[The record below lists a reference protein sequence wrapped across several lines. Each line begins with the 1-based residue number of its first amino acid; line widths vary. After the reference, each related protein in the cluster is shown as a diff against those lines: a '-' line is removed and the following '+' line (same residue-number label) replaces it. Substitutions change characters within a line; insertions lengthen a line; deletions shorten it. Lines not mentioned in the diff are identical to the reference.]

1 MIKMKR
7 LFLVFISVAFT
18 LLATAQ
24 LPIKNGFY
32 RAKNVTSGRFI
43 TLIDDYGK
51 LDYQSTD
58 VDAGAIRTFKY
69 TADTSKP
76 NWDAE
81 KIISNPASVLYSEV
95 APGTTDKYRFY
106 SQGCDTKSIIGYY
119 LNVQYKNKAYR
130 LYASAAG
137 LTKYMCDNE
146 NRGADSSYVSTSGEY
161 RDWDLLPVTA
171 DGDNYF
177 GMLPTIS
184 NAGKYYLTFYA
195 AFPFS
200 FYSSGMKAYYVT
212 LVDEAL
218 GIAVW
223 KEITG
228 DVPASTPIIA
238 VCSSASPSSNRL
250 DLHTST
256 LTAPKDNKLT
266 GVYFCRVERQKTN
279 PHFDA
284 VANDPETMRVL
295 GVLSDGS
302 IGMKKYEGKYIPK
315 NTAYLTVPAGS
326 PDEFK
331 LMTQAEYDKVP
342 KTTLVSSIT
351 LDKTSAELAKGET
364 LQLNASLLP
373 EDAENKELVWST
385 SDKSV
390 ATVSATGKV
399 TAVGTGSAT
408 ITATTADG
416 SNLSATCSV
425 TVYSTVAE
433 SITLSKTTAEIK
445 VGGTLQLTATVLPT
459 TAKNR
464 TVTWSSSNT
473 AIAKV
478 NSNGLVTAV
487 KAGKATITATT
498 NDGTNLKA
506 TCEITVQPIYV
517 TSITLNYTEYTIEL
531 TEQKTLQLKATVEPS
546 NASNKN
552 VTWKSSDTN
561 VATVSNTGLVTF
573 KQAGFA
579 VITATANDDSGCF
592 AECQLTATD
601 AIGQVSVNAA
611 DAVIYDIQGR
621 RVDNAQMPLSKGIY
635 IINGKKHIVK

>member
-7 LFLVFISVAFT
+7 LFLVFAVLTLS

-24 LPIKNGFY
+24 LPIPNGFY
-32 RAKNVTSGRFI
+32 RAKNTTSGRFI

-69 TADTSKP
+69 TDDASKP
-76 NWDAE
+76 NWNAE

-95 APGTTDKYRFY
+95 AAGTTDKYRFY

-119 LNVQYKNKAYR
+119 LNVLYKNKAYR

-146 NRGADSSYVSTSGEY
+146 NRGADSSYVSTSGDY
-161 RDWDLLPVTA
+161 RDWDLLPVTP

-184 NAGKYYLTFYA
+184 NAGTYYLSFYA

-200 FYSSGMKAYYVT
+200 FYSSGMKAYYIT
-212 LVDEAL
+212 SVDEVL

-238 VCSSASPSSNRL
+238 TCSSADPASNRL
-250 DLHTST
+250 DIHTST
-256 LTAPKDNKLT
+256 LTAPKDNLLN

-295 GVLSDGS
+295 GVLSDGTV
-302 IGMKKYEGKYIPK
+302 GMKKYAGTYIPK

-331 LMTQAEYDKVP
+331 LMTQEEYDKIP

-351 LDKTSAELAKGET
+351 LDKTTAELAKGET
-364 LQLNASLLP
+364 LQLSATILP
-373 EDAENKELVWST
+373 EDAENKELSWSS
-385 SDKSV
+385 SDETV
-390 ATVSATGKV
+390 ATVSATGLI
-399 TAVGTGSAT
+399 TALATGSAT
-408 ITATTADG
+408 ITATTTDG
-416 SNLSATCSV
+416 SNLTATCAV
-425 TVYSTVAE
+425 TVYSTAAE
-433 SITLSKTTAEIK
+433 SISLSKSAAEIK
-445 VGGTLQLTATVLPT
+445 VGGSLQLTATILPE
-459 TAKNR
+459 TAKDK
-464 TVTWSSSNT
+464 TVTWTSSNV
-473 AIAKV
+473 AVAKV
-478 NSNGLVTAV
+478 NSNGFVTGV
-487 KAGKATITATT
+487 KAGKAIITATT
-498 NDGTNLKA
+498 NDGTNLTA

-517 TSITLNYTEYTIEL
+517 SSITLNYTEYTIEL

-546 NASNKN
+546 NASNKS
-552 VTWKSSDTN
+552 VTWKSSDTS
-561 VATVSNTGLVTF
+561 VATVGNTGLVTF
-573 KQAGFA
+573 KQAGYA
-579 VITATANDDSGCF
+579 VITATASDGSGCY
-592 AECQLTATD
+592 AECQLTATN
-601 AIGQVSVNAA
+601 AIGEVSANPA

-621 RVDNAQMPLSKGIY
+621 RIDNAQMPLSKGIY
-635 IINGKKHIVK
+635 IIDGKKHIVK